1 MGNVNKVIL
10 LGRLGADPET
20 GVTSAQQIPTATLR
34 IATNSRF
41 KNQSGDWEDRPSWHR
56 CVAFGRTAENLAKF
70 FKKGSQIYLEGRL
83 ETRSWDDESSGQ
95 KRYMTEVIINNF
107 EFIDSKSGGTNQ
119 SVDDDILKDFDIDD
133 PSNGDSSNG
142 GDVPF

>member
-20 GVTSAQQIPTATLR
+20 GVTSVQQIPTATLR
-34 IATNSRF
+34 VATNSRF

-56 CVAFGRTAENLAKF
+56 CVAFGRTAEILAER

-107 EFIDSKSGGTNQ
+107 EFIDPKSGGTNQ
-119 SVDDDILKDFDIDD
+119 SIGDGIDLPDFDID
-133 PSNGDSSNG
+133 DSSNG
-142 GDVPF
+142 GDIPF

>member
-10 LGRLGADPET
+10 LGRLGADPDT
-20 GVTSAQQIPTATLR
+20 GVTAAQKIPTATLR

-41 KNQSGDWEDRPSWHR
+41 KNQSGDWEDRTSWHR
-56 CVAFGRTAENLAKF
+56 CVAFGRTAENLSKY

-83 ETRSWDDESSGQ
+83 ETRSWDDENSGQ
-95 KRYMTEVIINNF
+95 KRYITEVVINNF

-119 SVDDDILKDFDIDD
+119 ANSDDSFLDDFEIDNSSKDD
-133 PSNGDSSNG
+133 
-142 GDVPF
+142 DVPF

>member
-20 GVTSAQQIPTATLR
+20 GVTSVQQIPTATLR
-34 IATNSRF
+34 VATNSRF

-56 CVAFGRTAENLAKF
+56 CVAFGRTAEILAER

-107 EFIDSKSGGTNQ
+107 EFIDPKSGGTNQ
-119 SVDDDILKDFDIDD
+119 SIDGGIDLPDFDID
-133 PSNGDSSNG
+133 DSSNG
-142 GDVPF
+142 GDIPF

>member
-41 KNQSGDWEDRPSWHR
+41 KNQSGDWEDRTSWHR

-70 FKKGSQIYLEGRL
+70 FKKGSQIYLEGML
-83 ETRSWDDESSGQ
+83 QTRSWDDESSGQ

-107 EFIDSKSGGTNQ
+107 EFIDPKSGGSSTDK
-119 SVDDDILKDFDIDD
+119 DDNFLDDFDIDD
-133 PSNGDSSNG
+133 SSSD
-142 GDVPF
+142 DVPF